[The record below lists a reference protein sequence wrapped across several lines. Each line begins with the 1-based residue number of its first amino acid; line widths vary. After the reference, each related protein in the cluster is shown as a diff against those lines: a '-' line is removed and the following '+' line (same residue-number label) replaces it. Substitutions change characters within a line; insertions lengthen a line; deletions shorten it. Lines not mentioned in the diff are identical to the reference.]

1 MPIQQQ
7 QQQQQQFNQMLTL
20 NQKKVIKLTAAE
32 LMSMIH
38 QNVPSSMPL
47 KTNILPLT
55 QANPCG
61 LFNTRAVNESK
72 LINIDNSL
80 NLDYDDIQSFNFLD
94 DKLDYLLEDLDN
106 IEFQINDNIN
116 DNNTYSNMENK
127 TCFSNNQYDLDF
139 DSSKIDTMCMQLLNS
154 ANSPAEET
162 NQSLEECEFFEN
174 LLLEPAILEKTT
186 LPSQPIVKENVML
199 DHDYSSKRKSDISF
213 DDEESSFT
221 QDSFGSSML
230 TPSSSVFTPTSSP
243 SKKKRTRGIYR
254 ADDIKTQ
261 DDLTNY
267 LERRK
272 KNNISSKV
280 SRANKKSYYN
290 EMEARSNFLTE
301 QNKKLQ
307 DKSKLLEQVNKAI
320 KEYLIEQFNSK

>member
-7 QQQQQQFNQMLTL
+7 QQQQQHSMLTL

-61 LFNTRAVNESK
+61 LFNTRTVNE
-72 LINIDNSL
+72 N
-80 NLDYDDIQSFNFLD
+80 

-116 DNNTYSNMENK
+116 DNNTCSNMENK
-127 TCFSNNQYDLDF
+127 TCFSDNQYDLDF

-186 LPSQPIVKENVML
+186 LPSQPTVKENVML

-230 TPSSSVFTPTSSP
+230 TPSSSVFTSTSSP

-261 DDLTNY
+261 DDLANY

-290 EMEARSNFLTE
+290 EMEARSNYLTE

>member
-7 QQQQQQFNQMLTL
+7 QQQQKIIMAPS
-20 NQKKVIKLTAAE
+20 QKKVIKMTAVE
-32 LMSMIH
+32 LMSMIN

-47 KTNILPLT
+47 KANILPHT
-55 QANPCG
+55 QMNPCG
-61 LFNTRAVNESK
+61 LFNTRSVNE
-72 LINIDNSL
+72 N
-80 NLDYDDIQSFNFLD
+80 
-94 DKLDYLLEDLDN
+94 DKLDFLLEDMDT
-106 IEFQINDNIN
+106 IEFQLNENIN
-116 DNNTYSNMENK
+116 DNKISPNIENT
-127 TCFSNNQYDLDF
+127 TCFSNNNSYEDLDF
-139 DSSKIDTMCMQLLNS
+139 DASKIDNMCMQLLNTDD
-154 ANSPAEET
+154 SPNNDT
-162 NQSLEECEFFEN
+162 NQSLEDCEFLEN
-174 LLLEPAILEKTT
+174 LLLDPANLEN
-186 LPSQPIVKENVML
+186 PSLMQTREPIVKENVML
-199 DHDYSSKRKSDISF
+199 DHDYSAKRKAAFVF
-213 DDEESSFT
+213 DDEESSYT
-221 QDSFGSSML
+221 QDSFSSSML
-230 TPSSSVFTPTSSP
+230 TPSSAATPSTSSP

-261 DDLTNY
+261 DDLANY

-290 EMEARSNFLTE
+290 EMDARSDFLKE